1 MKIAV
6 SGATGSLGKAV
17 MQHLTDQGHE
27 VLGLGRNEGKI
38 QALESDGFTMKKCD
52 ILDVN
57 EIENSIIGVE
67 ILVHCA
73 AFASPFGISFNI
85 SHR

>member
-27 VLGLGRNEGKI
+27 VLGLGRNEAKI
-38 QALESDGFTMKKCD
+38 QALVVLSDDRIVEG
-52 ILDVN
+52 
-57 EIENSIIGVE
+57 IIQ
-67 ILVHCA
+67 I
-73 AFASPFGISFNI
+73 F
-85 SHR
+85 